1 MKLHQ
6 TFRLDSD
13 LIEVAKKYAEKEN
26 RTISNVYETAVI
38 EYLRARGQKIKK
50 PSNIQCCVAK
60 RTVAQARRL
69 ASHVRGFAGSPPGSG
84 LQLVGKRNGTQR

>member
-38 EYLRARGQKIKK
+38 EYLKARGQKIKK
-50 PSNIQCCVAK
+50 PSTK
-60 RTVAQARRL
+60 
-69 ASHVRGFAGSPPGSG
+69 
-84 LQLVGKRNGTQR
+84 